1 MGMDHI
7 GDSLSHND
15 ESQNSLL
22 QMDTSRAKGNRQ
34 LTFWVRN
41 PNPYSG
47 DKDSISTVSIRIL
60 EVLFDDQPCSLVYMQ
75 DLT

>member
-7 GDSLSHND
+7 GDSLLHND

-22 QMDTSRAKGNRQ
+22 QMDTSRARSNTQ

-47 DKDSISTVSIRIL
+47 DKDNISTVSIRIL
-60 EVLFDDQPCSLVYMQ
+60 EVLFDD
-75 DLT
+75 